1 MTLQVKL
8 VRTNL
13 TNPDF
18 GKLVYEL
25 DNNLALKNGDENDF
39 FAKFNKIDLINH
51 VVLAYCDGLAV
62 GCGAFKEYENN
73 CVEIKRMFVLDN
85 IRGNGIAGMILL
97 ELQSWAKQLGYKKC
111 ILETGDKMKEAIG
124 LYKKHSFSI
133 IPNFGQ
139 YKNIENSV
147 CFEKN
152 LI

>member
-8 VRTNL
+8 VRTNS
-13 TNPDF
+13 TNSDF
-18 GKLVYEL
+18 RKLVSEL
-25 DNNLALKNGDENDF
+25 DNNLALKNGGENDF
-39 FAKFNKIDLINH
+39 FAKFNKIDLIKH

-85 IRGNGIAGMILL
+85 KRGNGIAGMILL
-97 ELQSWAKQLGYKKC
+97 ELQLWAKQLGYKKC

-124 LYKKHSFSI
+124 LYKKHNFSI
-133 IPNFGQ
+133 IPNYGQ
-139 YKNIENSV
+139 YKHIENSV